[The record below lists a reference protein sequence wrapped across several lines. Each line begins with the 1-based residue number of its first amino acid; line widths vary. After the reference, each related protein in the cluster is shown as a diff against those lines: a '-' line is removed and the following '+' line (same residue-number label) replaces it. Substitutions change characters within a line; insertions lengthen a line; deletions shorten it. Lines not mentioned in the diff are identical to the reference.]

1 MVTMNQPIMLLLTV
15 IQISNKNLKFQLSR
29 VVYQCLR
36 NICTK
41 FQVDTSFLFWVFLNN
56 LTSIYSIWQ
65 RPWNHSTNIFIRI
78 FLLHRIHWLKWPN
91 MRIFGKNDEN
101 GSFPW
106 LEFFFTISH
115 CKFLDTGICNNLTKY
130 ELNRT
135 DRCWE
140 KCRAS
145 YNHAQKSQFQKKWL
159 KVYDQFSHCFE
170 NLYRQNNHIN
180 WSDSTWILVFQNSYH
195 FCYLI

>member
-15 IQISNKNLKFQLSR
+15 IQISNKNLKFQLNR

-78 FLLHRIHWLKWPN
+78 FLLHRIHCPGSVCFLTPASYLFVTQLVLTLQLLRVLHLRPRSHNHSSCRQNKCNQCTPCQSSYAGWNQVFSICIYPWPIEILPLQLRLNDIRQWLKIIIKQ
-91 MRIFGKNDEN
+91 RI
-101 GSFPW
+101 
-106 LEFFFTISH
+106 L
-115 CKFLDTGICNNLTKY
+115 LL
-130 ELNRT
+130 
-135 DRCWE
+135 
-140 KCRAS
+140 
-145 YNHAQKSQFQKKWL
+145 
-159 KVYDQFSHCFE
+159 
-170 NLYRQNNHIN
+170 
-180 WSDSTWILVFQNSYH
+180 
-195 FCYLI
+195 